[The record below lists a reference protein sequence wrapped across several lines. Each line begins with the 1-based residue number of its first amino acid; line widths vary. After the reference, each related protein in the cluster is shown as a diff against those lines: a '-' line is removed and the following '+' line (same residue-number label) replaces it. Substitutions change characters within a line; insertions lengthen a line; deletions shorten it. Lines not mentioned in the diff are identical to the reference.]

1 MIFKILKKCFDLLL
15 KRTSNHFQHTN
26 ETETSERWPDNWPEI
41 FLCTLLK
48 LDTFN
53 EKKMHVTLLIFFWFF
68 NLTHYLNLIR
78 SSYKTNLHWA
88 EEEKSKTNK
97 TKTNS
102 VEIVFNI
109 KP

>member
-1 MIFKILKKCFDLLL
+1 
-15 KRTSNHFQHTN
+15 
-26 ETETSERWPDNWPEI
+26 
-41 FLCTLLK
+41 
-48 LDTFN
+48 
-53 EKKMHVTLLIFFWFF
+53 MHVILLIFFWFF
-68 NLTHYLNLIR
+68 HLTHYLNLIR